1 MNLKCCMEIGK
12 DCGLTTIE
20 ECYDNIYNN
29 ASMIFQYR
37 NIDKE
42 IEELQRDIFYHDP
55 DLFCELFVSDKN
67 ELLKRGWK
75 VKDDNIKD
83 DEIFENLKKLVYHQ
97 NDSNK
102 QMNETTSVQHEFDY
116 KNLEKMSSQ
125 TN

>member
-12 DCGLTTIE
+12 DCGLTTIG
-20 ECYDNIYNN
+20 ECYDNIYHN
-29 ASMIFQYR
+29 ASMLFQYQ

-42 IEELQRDIFYHDP
+42 IEELQRDIFYHNP

-83 DEIFENLKKLVYHQ
+83 DEIFEKTSISQ
-97 NDSNK
+97 NDSNE
-102 QMNETTSVQHEFDY
+102 ETTSIQYEFDY